1 MQIPL
6 DPKIETLH
14 SVPYT
19 ISYIIRKR
27 QQVDSLSELPKEKRV
42 PELDLW
48 FGSQEDI
55 EDWLDKV
62 LNKGQEKDSMLIISE
77 DEIE

>member
-1 MQIPL
+1 M
-6 DPKIETLH
+6 
-14 SVPYT
+14 
-19 ISYIIRKR
+19 
-27 QQVDSLSELPKEKRV
+27 DSLSELPKEKRV